1 MYKFNP
7 HDINNPFLTR
17 PGEQIV
23 DLDRYVDV
31 LKENNIPFSVYTII
45 IIYKIAKIGYN
56 QIVK

>member
-45 IIYKIAKIGYN
+45 II
-56 QIVK
+56 

>member
-17 PGEQIV
+17 PGEHIV

>member
-31 LKENNIPFSVYTII
+31 LKENNIPFSEER
-45 IIYKIAKIGYN
+45 YKKAK
-56 QIVK
+56 KELHKCT

>member
-23 DLDRYVDV
+23 DLDRYVEI
-31 LKENNIPFSVYTII
+31 LKKNNIPFSEEQ
-45 IIYKIAKIGYN
+45 YKEAQKELDKI
-56 QIVK
+56 

>member
-7 HDINNPFLTR
+7 HDINNPFLTW

>member
-7 HDINNPFLTR
+7 HDINNPFLIR